1 MRISKIFTTFASHS
15 ATQPMAGIYI
25 HIPFCKS
32 RCCYCDF
39 FSTTQLERREDYAH
53 AIIAEFNDRRHLIT
67 EPIRTIYFGGGTPSQ
82 MPLECLRMILEAIIN
97 DNTGDSYN
105 NDNLDNVSRQSYG
118 EADRSNESEIR
129 TPCRDKE
136 NNTIP
141 SYTTLHNTTPYPSPD
156 EIGDIEFTLEAN
168 PGDITPEKA
177 RAWREMGFNR
187 LSIGIQSFDDDLLH
201 LIGRRHTAQ
210 EAQQAVA
217 TAQAVGFDNISIDLM
232 YALPSQTMEQW
243 QKDVQ
248 LALHLGIQHIS
259 TYGLIYE
266 EGTALTKLL
275 MDNRLQP
282 VDEELEMRMYDYLVE
297 QLTANGFVHYEVSNF
312 ALPGRHSRHNSS
324 YWNDTPYLGL
334 GAGAHSYD
342 GQCRQWNIA
351 DLDGYISQALAHR
364 LAPEREYLSEE
375 DHHTERVM
383 LGLRTNQGVAKADID
398 MHKAKPYLEQ
408 GLLEDKGERVT
419 ATTEGFHIL
428 NRIIEDLV

>member
-1 MRISKIFTTFASHS
+1 
-15 ATQPMAGIYI
+15 MAGIYV

-32 RCCYCDF
+32 RCRYCDF

-53 AIIAEFNDRRHLIT
+53 AIIAEFNDRQHLLT

-82 MPLECLRMILEAIIN
+82 MPVASLRMILECLVDGAERLQFS
-97 DNTGDSYN
+97 GRSH
-105 NDNLDNVSRQSYG
+105 G
-118 EADRSNESEIR
+118 ELQDASNHH
-129 TPCRDKE
+129 T
-136 NNTIP
+136 TP
-141 SYTTLHNTTPYPSPD
+141 SYTTLHHTTPSSD
-156 EIGDIEFTLEAN
+156 GIGDIELTLEAN

-187 LSIGIQSFDDDLLH
+187 LSIGVQSFDDDLLH

-210 EAQQAVA
+210 EALQAVA
-217 TAQAVGFDNISIDLM
+217 TAQAAGFDNISIDLM

-282 VDEELEMRMYDYLVE
+282 VDEELEMRMYDYLVG
-297 QLTANGFVHYEVSNF
+297 QLTANGFLHYEVSNF
-312 ALPGRHSRHNSS
+312 ALSGRHSRHNSS

-334 GAGAHSYD
+334 GAAAHSYD
-342 GQCRQWNIA
+342 GLHRQWNIA
-351 DLDGYISQALAHR
+351 DLDGYIRQALAHQ
-364 LAPEREYLSEE
+364 LSPEIEHLSDE
-375 DHHTERVM
+375 DRHTERVM
-383 LGLRTNQGVAKADID
+383 LGLRTSQGVAKADID

-408 GLLEDKGERVT
+408 GLLEDKGERVA
-419 ATTEGFHIL
+419 ATTQGFHIL
-428 NRIIEDLV
+428 NRIIEELV

>member
-1 MRISKIFTTFASHS
+1 MAFSRTYYRVAEHLFAVECSDS
-15 ATQPMAGIYI
+15 ALLACMTNYL
-25 HIPFCKS
+25 PFAV
-32 RCCYCDF
+32 
-39 FSTTQLERREDYAH
+39 E
-53 AIIAEFNDRRHLIT
+53 
-67 EPIRTIYFGGGTPSQ
+67 
-82 MPLECLRMILEAIIN
+82 IN
-97 DNTGDSYN
+97 N
-105 NDNLDNVSRQSYG
+105 NDNIDNISRQSYG

-136 NNTIP
+136 NNTTP
-141 SYTTLHNTTPYPSPD
+141 SYTTLHHTTQPYTTLHHTTPSYTTLHHTTPFPD
-156 EIGDIEFTLEAN
+156 EMGEMEITLEAN

-187 LSIGIQSFDDDLLH
+187 LSIGIQSFDDDLLQ

-210 EAQQAVA
+210 EALQAVA
-217 TAQAVGFDNISIDLM
+217 IAQATGFDNISIDLM

-248 LALHLGIQHIS
+248 LALSLGIQHIS

-282 VDEELEMRMYDYLVE
+282 VDEELEMRMYDYLVG
-297 QLTANGFVHYEVSNF
+297 QFTANGFLHYEVSNF

-334 GAGAHSYD
+334 GAAAHSYD
-342 GQCRQWNIA
+342 GLHRQWNIA
-351 DLDGYISQALAHR
+351 DLDGYIRQALAHQ
-364 LAPEREYLSEE
+364 LSPEIEHLSDE
-375 DHHTERVM
+375 DRHTERVM
-383 LGLRTNQGVAKADID
+383 LGLRTSQGVAKADID

-408 GLLEDKGERVT
+408 GLLEDKGERVV
-419 ATTEGFHIL
+419 ATTQGFHIL

>member
-15 ATQPMAGIYI
+15 ATQPMSGIYV

-32 RCCYCDF
+32 RCRYCDF

-53 AIIAEFNDRRHLIT
+53 AIIAEFNDRLHLLT
-67 EPIRTIYFGGGTPSQ
+67 EPVRTIYFGGGTPSQ
-82 MPLECLRMILEAIIN
+82 MPVASLQMMLQCLVDAALLFSGRSQSELQDAPLEL
-97 DNTGDSYN
+97 
-105 NDNLDNVSRQSYG
+105 
-118 EADRSNESEIR
+118 
-129 TPCRDKE
+129 
-136 NNTIP
+136 
-141 SYTTLHNTTPYPSPD
+141 
-156 EIGDIEFTLEAN
+156 TLEAN

-201 LIGRRHTAQ
+201 LIGRRHTAR
-210 EAQQAVA
+210 EALQAVA
-217 TAQAVGFDNISIDLM
+217 TAQAAGFDNISIDLM

-282 VDEELEMRMYDYLVE
+282 VDEELEMRMYDYLVG
-297 QLTANGFVHYEVSNF
+297 QLTANGFLHYEVSNF

-334 GAGAHSYD
+334 GAAAHSYD
-342 GQCRQWNIA
+342 GQHRQWNIA
-351 DLDGYISQALAHR
+351 DLDGYIRQALAHQ
-364 LAPEREYLSEE
+364 LSPEIEHLSDE
-375 DHHTERVM
+375 DRHTERVM
-383 LGLRTNQGVAKADID
+383 LGLRTSQGVAKADID

-408 GLLEDKGERVT
+408 GLLEDKGERVA
-419 ATTEGFHIL
+419 ATTQGFHIL
-428 NRIIEDLV
+428 NRIIEDLL

>member
-1 MRISKIFTTFASHS
+1 
-15 ATQPMAGIYI
+15 MAGIYV

-32 RCCYCDF
+32 RCRYCDF

-53 AIIAEFNDRRHLIT
+53 AIIAEFNDRLHQLT
-67 EPIRTIYFGGGTPSQ
+67 EPVRTIYFGGGTPSQ
-82 MPLECLRMILEAIIN
+82 MPVASLQMMLQCLVDAALLFSGR
-97 DNTGDSYN
+97 S
-105 NDNLDNVSRQSYG
+105 QS
-118 EADRSNESEIR
+118 ELQDASNHH
-129 TPCRDKE
+129 P
-136 NNTIP
+136 
-141 SYTTLHNTTPYPSPD
+141 TPYPSPD
-156 EIGDIEFTLEAN
+156 EIGDIELTLEAN

-210 EAQQAVA
+210 EALQAVA
-217 TAQAVGFDNISIDLM
+217 TAQAAGFDNISIDLM

-282 VDEELEMRMYDYLVE
+282 VNEELEMRMYDYLVG
-297 QLTANGFVHYEVSNF
+297 QLTANGFLHYEVSNF

-334 GAGAHSYD
+334 GAAAHSYD
-342 GQCRQWNIA
+342 GLHRQWNIA
-351 DLDGYISQALAHR
+351 DLDGYIRQALAHQ
-364 LAPEREYLSEE
+364 LSPEIEHLSDE
-375 DHHTERVM
+375 DRHTERVM
-383 LGLRTNQGVAKADID
+383 LGLRTSQGVAKADID

-408 GLLEDKGERVT
+408 GLLEDKGERVA
-419 ATTEGFHIL
+419 ATTQGFHIL
-428 NRIIEDLV
+428 NRIIEELL

>member
-1 MRISKIFTTFASHS
+1 
-15 ATQPMAGIYI
+15 MAGIYV

-32 RCCYCDF
+32 RCRYCDF

-53 AIIAEFNDRRHLIT
+53 AIIAEFNDRLHLLT
-67 EPIRTIYFGGGTPSQ
+67 QPIRTIYFGGGTPSQ
-82 MPLECLRMILEAIIN
+82 MPLECLRMILECLVDGAKRLQFS
-97 DNTGDSYN
+97 GRSH
-105 NDNLDNVSRQSYG
+105 G
-118 EADRSNESEIR
+118 ELQDASNHHP
-129 TPCRDKE
+129 TQPY
-136 NNTIP
+136 TTLHHTTP
-141 SYTTLHNTTPYPSPD
+141 SYTTLHNPTPYPSPD
-156 EIGDIEFTLEAN
+156 EIGDIELTLEAN
-168 PGDITPEKA
+168 PGDVTPEKA

-210 EAQQAVA
+210 EALQAVA

-297 QLTANGFVHYEVSNF
+297 QLTANGFLHYEVSNF

-334 GAGAHSYD
+334 GAAAHSYD
-342 GQCRQWNIA
+342 GLHRQWNIA
-351 DLDGYISQALAHR
+351 DLDGYIRQALAHQ
-364 LAPEREYLSEE
+364 LSPEIEHLSDE
-375 DHHTERVM
+375 DRHTERVM
-383 LGLRTNQGVAKADID
+383 LGLRTSHGVAKADID

-408 GLLEDKGERVT
+408 GLLEDKGEHVA
-419 ATTEGFHIL
+419 ATTQGFHIL
-428 NRIIEDLV
+428 NRIIEELL

>member
-1 MRISKIFTTFASHS
+1 
-15 ATQPMAGIYI
+15 MAGIYV
-25 HIPFCKS
+25 HIPFCKL
-32 RCCYCDF
+32 RCRYCDF
-39 FSTTQLERREDYAH
+39 FSTTQLERREDYAY
-53 AIIAEFNDRRHLIT
+53 AIIAEFNDRQHLLT
-67 EPIRTIYFGGGTPSQ
+67 EPVRTIYFGGGTPSQ
-82 MPLECLRMILEAIIN
+82 MPVASLRMILECLVDGAKRLQFS
-97 DNTGDSYN
+97 GRS
-105 NDNLDNVSRQSYG
+105 QG
-118 EADRSNESEIR
+118 ELQVASNHHP
-129 TPCRDKE
+129 TQP
-136 NNTIP
+136 
-141 SYTTLHNTTPYPSPD
+141 YTTLHHTTPSPD
-156 EIGDIEFTLEAN
+156 EFGDIELTLEAN

-187 LSIGIQSFDDDLLH
+187 LSIGIQSFDDDLLQ

-210 EAQQAVA
+210 EALQAVA

-248 LALHLGIQHIS
+248 LALSLGIQHIS

-297 QLTANGFVHYEVSNF
+297 QLTANEFLHYEVSNF

-334 GAGAHSYD
+334 GAAAHSYD

-351 DLDGYISQALAHR
+351 DLDGYIRQALSHQ
-364 LAPEREYLSEE
+364 LQPEREVLSDE
-375 DHHTERVM
+375 DRHTERVM
-383 LGLRTNQGVAKADID
+383 LGLRTSRGVSQQDID
-398 MHKAKPYLEQ
+398 MHRAQALIES
-408 GLLEDKGERVT
+408 GLLTMRGDRIC
-419 ATTEGFHIL
+419 ATTQGYHIL
-428 NRIIEDLV
+428 NRLIEQLL

>member
-1 MRISKIFTTFASHS
+1 
-15 ATQPMAGIYI
+15 MAGIYV

-32 RCCYCDF
+32 RCRYCDF

-53 AIIAEFNDRRHLIT
+53 AIIAEFNDRLHLLT
-67 EPIRTIYFGGGTPSQ
+67 EPVRTIYFGGGTPSQ
-82 MPLECLRMILEAIIN
+82 MPVASLRMILECLVDGAKRLQFS
-97 DNTGDSYN
+97 GRSH
-105 NDNLDNVSRQSYG
+105 G
-118 EADRSNESEIR
+118 ELQVASNHHP
-129 TPCRDKE
+129 TQPY
-136 NNTIP
+136 TTLHHTTP
-141 SYTTLHNTTPYPSPD
+141 SYTTLHNPTPYPSPD
-156 EIGDIEFTLEAN
+156 EMGEIEITLEAN

-282 VDEELEMRMYDYLVE
+282 VDEELEMRMYDYLVG
-297 QLTANGFVHYEVSNF
+297 QLTANGFLHYEVSNF

-334 GAGAHSYD
+334 GAAAHSYD
-342 GQCRQWNIA
+342 GLHRQWNIA
-351 DLDGYISQALAHR
+351 DLDGYISQAMAHK
-364 LAPEREYLSEE
+364 LSPEIEHLSDE
-375 DHHTERVM
+375 DRHTERVM
-383 LGLRTNQGVAKADID
+383 LSLRTSQGVAKADID
-398 MHKAKPYLEQ
+398 MHKAEPYLEQ
-408 GLLEDKGERVT
+408 GLLEDKGERVA
-419 ATTEGFHIL
+419 ATTQGFHIL
-428 NRIIEDLV
+428 NRIIENLV

>member
-1 MRISKIFTTFASHS
+1 
-15 ATQPMAGIYI
+15 MAGIYV
-25 HIPFCKS
+25 HVPFCKS
-32 RCCYCDF
+32 RCRYCDF

-53 AIIAEFNDRRHLIT
+53 AIIAEFNDRLHLLT
-67 EPIRTIYFGGGTPSQ
+67 EPVRTIYFGGGTPSQ
-82 MPLECLRMILEAIIN
+82 MPVASLRMILECLVDGAKRLQFS
-97 DNTGDSYN
+97 GRSH
-105 NDNLDNVSRQSYG
+105 G
-118 EADRSNESEIR
+118 ELQDASN
-129 TPCRDKE
+129 
-136 NNTIP
+136 
-141 SYTTLHNTTPYPSPD
+141 HHHSPD
-156 EIGDIEFTLEAN
+156 EIGDIELTLEAN

-210 EAQQAVA
+210 EALQAVA
-217 TAQAVGFDNISIDLM
+217 TAQAAGFDNISIDLM

-275 MDNRLQP
+275 MDNRLQS
-282 VDEELEMRMYDYLVE
+282 VDEELEMRMYDYLVG
-297 QLTANGFVHYEVSNF
+297 QLTANGFLHYEVSNF

-334 GAGAHSYD
+334 GAAAHSYD
-342 GQCRQWNIA
+342 GQHRQWNIA
-351 DLDGYISQALAHR
+351 DLDGYIRQALAHQ
-364 LAPEREYLSEE
+364 LSPEIEHLSDE
-375 DHHTERVM
+375 DRHTERVM
-383 LGLRTNQGVAKADID
+383 LGLRTSQGVAKADID

-408 GLLEDKGERVT
+408 GLLEDKGERVA
-419 ATTEGFHIL
+419 ATTQGFHIL
-428 NRIIEDLV
+428 NRIIEELV

>member
-82 MPLECLRMILEAIIN
+82 MPVESLRMILEAIIN

-136 NNTIP
+136 NNTTP
-141 SYTTLHNTTPYPSPD
+141 SYTTLHHTTPFPD
-156 EIGDIEFTLEAN
+156 EIGDIEITLEAN

-187 LSIGIQSFDDDLLH
+187 LSIGIQSFDDDLLR
-201 LIGRRHTAQ
+201 LIGRRHTAA
-210 EAQQAVA
+210 EACEAVRM
-217 TAQAVGFDNISIDLM
+217 AQAAGFDNISIDLM
-232 YALPSQTMEQW
+232 YALPTQTMQQW
-243 QKDVQ
+243 QNDVHT
-248 LALHLGIQHIS
+248 ALRLGVQHIS
-259 TYGLIYE
+259 SYGLIYE
-266 EGTALTKLL
+266 EGTAITKLL
-275 MDNRLQP
+275 YNNKIEP
-282 VDEELEMRMYDYLVE
+282 IDEELEMQMYDYLIE
-297 QLTANGFVHYEVSNF
+297 QLTAHGFEHYEVSNF
-312 ALPGRHSRHNSS
+312 ALSGRRSRHNSS

-351 DLDGYISQALAHR
+351 DLDGYISQALTHT
-364 LAPEREYLSEE
+364 LAPEVELLSDE

-383 LGLRTNQGVAKADID
+383 LGLRTNRGVAKKDID
-398 MHKAKPYLEQ
+398 MRKAEKYIAQ
-408 GLLEDKGERVT
+408 GLLEDNGEFVA
-419 ATTEGFHIL
+419 ATTQGFHIL
-428 NRIIEDLV
+428 NRIIEELV

>member
-32 RCCYCDF
+32 RCRYCDF

-53 AIIAEFNDRRHLIT
+53 AIIAEFIDRQHLLT
-67 EPIRTIYFGGGTPSQ
+67 EPVRTIYFGGGTPSQ
-82 MPLECLRMILEAIIN
+82 MPVASLRMILECLVDGAKRLQFS
-97 DNTGDSYN
+97 GRSH
-105 NDNLDNVSRQSYG
+105 G
-118 EADRSNESEIR
+118 ELQDASD
-129 TPCRDKE
+129 
-136 NNTIP
+136 
-141 SYTTLHNTTPYPSPD
+141 HHHSPD
-156 EIGDIEFTLEAN
+156 EIGDIELTLEAN

-177 RAWREMGFNR
+177 RAWREIGINR

-201 LIGRRHTAQ
+201 FIGRRHTAQ
-210 EAQQAVA
+210 EALQAVA
-217 TAQAVGFDNISIDLM
+217 TAQAAGFDNISIDLM

-248 LALHLGIQHIS
+248 LALQLGIQHIS

-266 EGTALTKLL
+266 DGTALTKLL

-282 VDEELEMRMYDYLVE
+282 VDENLEMRMYDYLVE
-297 QLTANGFVHYEVSNF
+297 QLTANGFLHYEVSNF

-334 GAGAHSYD
+334 GAAAHSYD
-342 GQCRQWNIA
+342 GQHRQWNIA
-351 DLDGYISQALAHR
+351 DLDEYIRQALAHQ
-364 LAPEREYLSEE
+364 LSPEIEHLTDE
-375 DHHTERVM
+375 DRHTERVM
-383 LGLRTNQGVAKADID
+383 LSLRTNQGVAKADIN
-398 MHKAKPYLEQ
+398 MHKAEPYIEQ
-408 GLLEDKGERVT
+408 GLLEDKGERVA
-419 ATTEGFHIL
+419 ATTQGFHIL

>member
-1 MRISKIFTTFASHS
+1 
-15 ATQPMAGIYI
+15 MAGIYV

-32 RCCYCDF
+32 RCRYCDF

-53 AIIAEFNDRRHLIT
+53 AIIAEFNDRLHLLT

-82 MPLECLRMILEAIIN
+82 MPLECLRMILECLVDGAKRLQFS
-97 DNTGDSYN
+97 GRSH
-105 NDNLDNVSRQSYG
+105 G
-118 EADRSNESEIR
+118 ELQDASNHHP
-129 TPCRDKE
+129 TQPY
-136 NNTIP
+136 TTLHHTTP
-141 SYTTLHNTTPYPSPD
+141 SYTTLHNPTPYPSPD
-156 EIGDIEFTLEAN
+156 EIGDIELTLEAN

-210 EAQQAVA
+210 EALQAVA

-282 VDEELEMRMYDYLVE
+282 VDEELEMRMYDYLVG
-297 QLTANGFVHYEVSNF
+297 QLTANGFLHYEVSNF

-334 GAGAHSYD
+334 GAAAHSYD
-342 GQCRQWNIA
+342 GLHRQWNIA
-351 DLDGYISQALAHR
+351 DLDGYIRQALAHQ
-364 LAPEREYLSEE
+364 LSPEIEHLSDE
-375 DHHTERVM
+375 DRHTERVM
-383 LGLRTNQGVAKADID
+383 LGLRTSQGVAKADID

-408 GLLEDKGERVT
+408 GLLSDKGDRVA
-419 ATTEGFHIL
+419 ATTQGFHIL
-428 NRIIEDLV
+428 NRIIEDLLYL

>member
-1 MRISKIFTTFASHS
+1 
-15 ATQPMAGIYI
+15 MAGIYI

-32 RCCYCDF
+32 RCRYCDF

-53 AIIAEFNDRRHLIT
+53 AIIAEFNDRLHLLT
-67 EPIRTIYFGGGTPSQ
+67 EPVRTIYFGGGTPSQ
-82 MPLECLRMILEAIIN
+82 MPVASLRMILECL
-97 DNTGDSYN
+97 
-105 NDNLDNVSRQSYG
+105 LDGAKRLQFSAQPYTLHS
-118 EADRSNESEIR
+118 
-129 TPCRDKE
+129 TP
-136 NNTIP
+136 
-141 SYTTLHNTTPYPSPD
+141 YTLHSTLYTLHPTPYTLHNPTLYPSPD
-156 EIGDIEFTLEAN
+156 EIGDIELTLEAN

-210 EAQQAVA
+210 EALQAVA
-217 TAQAVGFDNISIDLM
+217 TAQAAGFDNISIDLM

-266 EGTALTKLL
+266 DGTALTKLL

-282 VDEELEMRMYDYLVE
+282 VDEDLEMRMYDYLVE
-297 QLTANGFVHYEVSNF
+297 QLTANGFLHYEVSNF

-334 GAGAHSYD
+334 GAAAHSYD
-342 GQCRQWNIA
+342 GQHRQWNIA
-351 DLDGYISQALAHR
+351 DLDEYIRQALAHQ
-364 LAPEREYLSEE
+364 LSPEIEHLSDE
-375 DHHTERVM
+375 DRHTERVM
-383 LGLRTNQGVAKADID
+383 LGLRTSQGVAKADID

-408 GLLEDKGERVT
+408 GLLEDKGERVA
-419 ATTEGFHIL
+419 ATTQGFHIL
-428 NRIIEDLV
+428 NRIIEDLL

>member
-15 ATQPMAGIYI
+15 ATQPMAGIYV

-32 RCCYCDF
+32 RCRYCDF

-53 AIIAEFNDRRHLIT
+53 AIIAEFNDRQHQLT
-67 EPIRTIYFGGGTPSQ
+67 EPIHTIYFGGGTPSQ
-82 MPLECLRMILEAIIN
+82 MPVASLRMILECLVDGAKRLQFS
-97 DNTGDSYN
+97 GRSH
-105 NDNLDNVSRQSYG
+105 G
-118 EADRSNESEIR
+118 ELQVASNHHP
-129 TPCRDKE
+129 TQP
-136 NNTIP
+136 
-141 SYTTLHNTTPYPSPD
+141 YTTLHHTTPSPD
-156 EIGDIEFTLEAN
+156 EIGDVELTLEAN

-177 RAWREMGFNR
+177 LAWREMGFNR
-187 LSIGIQSFDDDLLH
+187 LSIGIQSFDDDLLQ

-217 TAQAVGFDNISIDLM
+217 TAQAAGFDNVSIDLM

-248 LALHLGIQHIS
+248 TALSLGIQHIS

-282 VDEELEMRMYDYLVE
+282 VDEELEMRMYDYLVG
-297 QLTANGFVHYEVSNF
+297 QLAANGFLHYEVSNF

-334 GAGAHSYD
+334 GAAAHSYD
-342 GQCRQWNIA
+342 GQHRQWNIA
-351 DLDGYISQALAHR
+351 DLDGYIRQALAHQ
-364 LAPEREYLSEE
+364 LSPEIEHLSDE
-375 DHHTERVM
+375 DRHTERVM
-383 LGLRTNQGVAKADID
+383 LGLRTSQGVAKADID

-408 GLLEDKGERVT
+408 GLLEDKGERVA
-419 ATTEGFHIL
+419 ATTQGFHIL
-428 NRIIEDLV
+428 NRIIEDLL